1 VATDPYVGRLC
12 FARVY
17 AGTLRKGQNVFNP
30 RTRKRER
37 VLRLVRLQANTQ
49 HDVETLYAG
58 EIGAIAGLK
67 GATTGD
73 TLCTEHQPLVLER
86 IQAPEPVMFI
96 AIEPKS
102 RADRDKLEQALQALC
117 DEDPTCVTRV
127 DAETGQLILSGMGE
141 LHLDVLVDR
150 LRREFNVAANTGKPM
165 VSYYETITGSGEGHY
180 VFDRELGGK
189 RLFAEVSVAVEPRP
203 RGAGAAAEAGP
214 ACRDLPEAL
223 AEAVAQGLEDGIS
236 TGVLARYP
244 MIDLGARVTAVRL
257 GDAENAMP
265 VAFRTA
271 AVMAFRAAAEAALP
285 ELLEPIMRLVIVTP
299 PEHVGEVIGDVNA
312 RRGQVRDMADRGG
325 TKVVQAAVP
334 LAELF
339 GYSTAI
345 RSLSRGRASYTME
358 PDAFAVVPRTVR
370 EHLLNR

>member
-1 VATDPYVGRLC
+1 V
-12 FARVY
+12 
-17 AGTLRKGQNVFNP
+17 
-30 RTRKRER
+30 
-37 VLRLVRLQANTQ
+37 
-49 HDVETLYAG
+49 
-58 EIGAIAGLK
+58 
-67 GATTGD
+67 
-73 TLCTEHQPLVLER
+73 
-86 IQAPEPVMFI
+86 
-96 AIEPKS
+96 
-102 RADRDKLEQALQALC
+102 
-117 DEDPTCVTRV
+117 
-127 DAETGQLILSGMGE
+127 
-141 LHLDVLVDR
+141 
-150 LRREFNVAANTGKPM
+150 
-165 VSYYETITGSGEGHY
+165 
-180 VFDRELGGK
+180 
-189 RLFAEVSVAVEPRP
+189 
-203 RGAGAAAEAGP
+203 EAGP

-223 AEAVAQGLEDGIS
+223 AAAVAQGLEDGIS

-312 RRGQVRDMADRGG
+312 RRGQVRDMEDRSG